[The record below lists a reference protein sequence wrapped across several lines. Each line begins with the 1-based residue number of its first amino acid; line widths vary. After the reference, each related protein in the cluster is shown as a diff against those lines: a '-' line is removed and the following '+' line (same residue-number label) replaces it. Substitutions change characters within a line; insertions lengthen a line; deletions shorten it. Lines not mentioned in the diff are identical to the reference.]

1 MIPPLHVVTDDAVVA
16 RPGFVRV
23 AAEVME
29 AGGPLLAL
37 HLRAPAAPGLAVYRW
52 AEALRPLTAGAL
64 LLVND
69 RVDVALAV
77 DADGVHLGRRGLA
90 PTDARALL
98 GPGRLIGQSVHA
110 APEAEPGAGFLLVGN
125 VFPTA
130 SHPGRAGIGTAGLAG
145 DPPRVAIGGVT
156 PERVAELRRAGAAGI
171 AAIRGIWD
179 APRPAAAVESYLKE
193 WRG

>member
-16 RPGFVRV
+16 RPEFLSR

-29 AGGPLLAL
+29 AGGPVLAL
-37 HLRAPAAPGLAVYRW
+37 HLRAPSAPGLAVYRW
-52 AEALRPLTAGAL
+52 AEALRAVTSGAV

-90 PTDARALL
+90 VADARALL
-98 GPGRLIGQSVHA
+98 GPARLVGVSVGSA
-110 APEAEPGAGFLLVGN
+110 EEAEPGADFLLVGN
-125 VFPTA
+125 VFATA
-130 SHPGRAGIGTAGLAG
+130 SHPGRPGIGTDGLAG
-145 DPPRVAIGGVT
+145 DPPRIAIGGVT
-156 PERVAELRRAGAAGI
+156 PERVAELRRAGAHGI

-179 APRPAAAVESYLKE
+179 APRPDEAVRSYLKE
-193 WRG
+193 WQG

>member
-16 RPGFVRV
+16 RPGWVDV

-37 HLRAPAAPGLAVYRW
+37 HLRALAAPGLAVFRW
-52 AEALRPLTAGAL
+52 AEALRARTSGAL

-77 DADGVHLGRRGLA
+77 DADGVHLGRRGLPPA
-90 PTDARALL
+90 DARALL
-98 GPGRLIGQSVHA
+98 GPGRWIGQSVGRA
-110 APEAEPGAGFLLVGN
+110 DEAEPGADFLLVGN

-130 SHPGRAGIGTAGLAG
+130 SHPGRPGIGTAGLVG
-145 DPPRVAIGGVT
+145 DPPRIAVGGVT
-156 PERVAELRRAGAAGI
+156 PGRVAELRRAGARGI

-179 APRPAAAVESYLKE
+179 APRPAEAVASYLKE
-193 WRG
+193 WQG